1 EAAGSVLGL
10 IEKLKEETDRA
21 AASTAGDGQP
31 AAETDGSVGGGE
43 HPIMKYSDSIRS
55 LCDLFKAKPKLTN
68 ESWKIAP
75 LSSNAEQ
82 SSVEQDNPKAVAS
95 FIDDLLLLGYGLPP
109 GYPLEAT
116 VLRDQVV
123 WQALERL
130 NMSNLRIKLSDMLA
144 TADEEQAQDPNAVPK
159 NADGQPIWKAIM
171 EREKQL
177 IQYLKSEPSLFD
189 PRLLRRVV
197 KLILPHDCIAGLN
210 LGLGICQAYLD
221 MQKPC
226 APLDGLVHVLLFP
239 TVFDADS
246 GGSASDADGSMV
258 TRSVVAPDVQIV
270 RDRIG
275 ECLFACP
282 QVVFEMIRLEIK
294 IQETVL
300 KGGEQT
306 AVAEAIVSIVKEHAK
321 TACRLLNE
329 SANQRQIQIHPSYP
343 TTTTLSASA
352 VRMYLNSLVP
362 MRAYDEYLINTQWW
376 RVMPARVSSE
386 EGHTIGSDSGWLSSY
401 PLARTLNKQTATLVV
416 PRFRRQIDVVLST
429 VQKEPLSLEP
439 RLYRDTLVKVA
450 RMNLLMR
457 HEHALDFEVNGQ
469 VVTTGIPTEL
479 LATAFRDIG
488 SAFLMLLEALT
499 RHTSHRDSFR
509 RAANEAMPLRDS
521 LAGLVK
527 SESESG
533 DATKR
538 VELVAIAKFL
548 RQLEQYAVS
557 NGVPQ

>member
-1 EAAGSVLGL
+1 
-10 IEKLKEETDRA
+10 
-21 AASTAGDGQP
+21 
-31 AAETDGSVGGGE
+31 
-43 HPIMKYSDSIRS
+43 
-55 LCDLFKAKPKLTN
+55 
-68 ESWKIAP
+68 
-75 LSSNAEQ
+75 
-82 SSVEQDNPKAVAS
+82 
-95 FIDDLLLLGYGLPP
+95 
-109 GYPLEAT
+109 AT

-130 NMSNLRIKLSDMLA
+130 NMSNLRIRLSDMLEI
-144 TADEEQAQDPNAVPK
+144 ADEELANDPNSVPK
-159 NADGQPIWKAIM
+159 NADGQPIWQAIM

-197 KLILPHDCIAGLN
+197 KLILPHDCIAGLT

-221 MQKPC
+221 MQMSC
-226 APLDGLVHVLLFP
+226 ASLDGLVHVLLFP
-239 TVFDADS
+239 TVFDTDS
-246 GGSASDADGSMV
+246 GGNASDSDGSMV
-258 TRSVVAPDVQIV
+258 TRSVVSPDVQIV

-282 QVVFEMIRLEIK
+282 QVVFEMIRLEIQ

-306 AVAEAIVSIVKEHAK
+306 AVAEAIVSTVKEHAK
-321 TACRLLNE
+321 AVSQLLNE
-329 SANQRQIQIHPSYP
+329 STNKSQIQIHPGYP

-376 RVMPARVSSE
+376 RVLPARVTSE
-386 EGHTIGSDSGWLSSY
+386 EGHPIGGDSGWLSSY

-416 PRFRRQIDVVLST
+416 PRFRRQIDVVLAT

-439 RLYRDTLVKVA
+439 RLYRDTLIKVA
-450 RMNLLMR
+450 RLNLLMR
-457 HEHALDFEVNGQ
+457 HEHALDFVANGQ
-469 VVTTGIPTEL
+469 PVTTGFPKEL
-479 LATAFRDIG
+479 LMTAFRDIG

-521 LAGLVK
+521 LATLVK
-527 SESESG
+527 TESESG
-533 DATKR
+533 DTAKR

-548 RQLEQYAVS
+548 RQLEQYAAAS
-557 NGVPQ
+557 GTQQ